1 VSVALPAGDLADR
14 VERLVIG
21 ADYGADGYTTR
32 AQADELARRLDLRPG
47 VRLLELGS
55 GRGWPGIHLARSSGC
70 HVVLTDLP
78 VAGLRVAAARAAVE
92 GLTGRYG
99 VAAASGAHL
108 PFRAETLDAVVH
120 ADVLC

>member
-1 VSVALPAGDLADR
+1 MSVALPLGDIADR

-32 AQADELARRLDLRPG
+32 AQADELARSLDLRPG

-55 GRGWPGIHLARSSGC
+55 GRGWPGIYLARSSGC
-70 HVVLTDLP
+70 HVQLTDLP
-78 VAGLRVAAARAAVE
+78 LAGLRTAAARATAE
-92 GLTGRYG
+92 GLTGRHG
-99 VAAASGAHL
+99 VAAADGAHL
-108 PFRAETLDAVVH
+108 PFRAATFDAVVH

>member
-1 VSVALPAGDLADR
+1 MSAALPVGDVADQ

-55 GRGWPGIHLARSSGC
+55 GRGWPGVYLAQRSGC
-70 HVVLTDLP
+70 HVQLTDLP
-78 VAGLRVAAARAAVE
+78 LAGLRTAAARAAAE

-99 VAAASGAHL
+99 VAAADGTHL
-108 PFRAETLDAVVH
+108 PFPAGTFDAVVH